1 MQEGPTVGARP
12 VPDWIPSKIP
22 IEGEVEVEPGLFT
35 VGDDIGPRLE
45 LVVDGRNDRVV
56 YHFGDVVAAEP
67 VQVGAGELKPG
78 GEGIAADDG
87 SAKRD
92 GLHREFGLFRLYR
105 EPRQVLGGGRGLLGS

>member
-1 MQEGPTVGARP
+1 MFAALVVCRRAPQSGRGLFRTDPFQ
-12 VPDWIPSKIP
+12 IP

-92 GLHREFGLFRLYR
+92 GLH
-105 EPRQVLGGGRGLLGS
+105 